1 MGFLAFDSGSQL
13 RNVAATSDAL
23 RKASRERDGLLD
35 RLRADF
41 YRSAT
46 VMRDYVLEA
55 SDTQA
60 TGEKLELQR
69 LKNRIGDTL
78 ALYRTLVPEN
88 EWQEIRTLQE
98 HVDAYWTG
106 LEPALQRSRT
116 AMHEAE
122 AAYLEGTVIPRRN
135 ELVLLVKQVNDL
147 DKRNLDAAEERIMAL
162 QSRFRRRVTSIS
174 VLALALGALLAVAVL
189 RHVRHLEREAGSR
202 FAQIEQAQHDL
213 SRLSERLE
221 AAQEEERRS
230 LSRELHDDLGQSM
243 SAMIIELGR
252 LESTL
257 NPAQRERLASVH
269 HIAEENVAKI
279 RNMALLLRPSMLD
292 ELGLVPA
299 LRWQA
304 REISRRTGL
313 PVRMV
318 ADEMFDDLPDSYRT
332 CIYRVVQEALHNCV
346 KHSGAAEVRVVIRC
360 QPARLSITVED
371 DGVGFDT
378 AQDRGLGLLGMAER
392 VSRLGG
398 QFEIRSHPG
407 HGTVITTS
415 FPVEIRRPLPAEAG
429 VV

>member
-1 MGFLAFDSGSQL
+1 MGFLALDSGSQL

-23 RKASRERDGLLD
+23 RRASRERDALLD
-35 RLRADF
+35 RLRSDF

-46 VMRDYVLEA
+46 VMRDYILEG
-55 SDTQA
+55 SDA
-60 TGEKLELQR
+60 RAGGEKLELQR
-69 LKNRIGDTL
+69 LKDRIGDTL
-78 ALYRTLVPEN
+78 VLYRTLVPEN
-88 EWQEIRTLQE
+88 EWKDIQTLQE

-106 LEPALQRSRT
+106 LEPALQRSRS
-116 AMHEAE
+116 ARNESE
-122 AAYLEGTVIPRRN
+122 AAYLEDTVIPRRN
-135 ELVLLVKQVNDL
+135 ELVLLVKQVNEL

-174 VLALALGALLAVAVL
+174 ILALALGGLLAVVVL
-189 RHVRHLEREAGSR
+189 GHVRRLEQEADSR
-202 FAQIEQAQHDL
+202 FSQIEQAQRDL

-221 AAQEEERRS
+221 NAQEEERRS

-257 NPAQRERLASVH
+257 NPAQRERLGSVH

-304 REISRRTGL
+304 REFSRRTGL
-313 PVRMV
+313 PVKMI
-318 ADEMFDDLPDSYRT
+318 ADDIVDDLPDSYRT

-346 KHSGAAEVRVVIRC
+346 KHSGAADVRVAIRC
-360 QPARLSITVED
+360 QPGGLSITVQD
-371 DGVGFDT
+371 DGVGFDP
-378 AQDRGLGLLGMAER
+378 AKDRGLGLLGMAER

-398 QFEIRSHPG
+398 KFEIRSHPG

-415 FPVEIRRPLPAEAG
+415 FPIEIRRPVSAEAG
-429 VV
+429 VA